1 MGDEDEAVVAAL
13 EHGHEVRLE
22 VGGGRLTGRLG
33 ELRQILATAERTLP
47 EGGDRGLLA
56 QAAGGEVGHPLAAF
70 HRRQDG
76 RHPDHRSPGGGIE
89 GTVRPCD
96 HQNLI
101 DPMALQA
108 GGDGDALAVAV
119 EEGGDRTRLRSG
131 ARAQAHLLGGAQ
143 LPIGLGRDQG
153 VRGVAQPD
161 VGEHGYQGVRG
172 TDLEQGD
179 GAGADTLREQGENPA
194 LHAVVALPGQR
205 EQGDLGRDRI
215 ARRGREPAGPGGAA
229 AGMATRRSAH
239 RFRR

>member
-1 MGDEDEAVVAAL
+1 MGDKDEAVVAAL

-70 HRRQDG
+70 HRREDG
-76 RHPDHRSPGGGIE
+76 RHADHRSPGGGIE
-89 GTVRPCD
+89 GTGARCD

-101 DPMALQA
+101 DPMAPRPA
-108 GGDGDALAVAV
+108 AMAMRWPSRWRRA
-119 EEGGDRTRLRSG
+119 EIAPAPERRSG
-131 ARAQAHLLGGAQ
+131 AGSLLGAAQ

-161 VGEHGYQGVRG
+161 MGEHGNQGVRG

-179 GAGADTLREQGENPA
+179 GVGADTLREQGENPA
-194 LHAVVALPGQR
+194 LHASGPPRRAR
-205 EQGDLGRDRI
+205 EGDLGRDRI
-215 ARRGREPAGPGGAA
+215 ARRGANPPAPAA
-229 AGMATRRSAH
+229 PPPAWPPAIRSPLRR
-239 RFRR
+239 